1 MEDGLIG
8 VTLFAGMAV
17 VFCVFFWF
25 RYRMRHDMQE
35 TIRTA
40 IEKGQELS
48 PEIIDHMGSPK
59 PAPNRDLRIAMIW
72 LGVAAGCGGFALAF
86 RSIEEEVTSIFMG
99 IAAFPLALGIAFLL
113 IWRFAGGKS

>member
-1 MEDGLIG
+1 
-8 VTLFAGMAV
+8 
-17 VFCVFFWF
+17 
-25 RYRMRHDMQE
+25 
-35 TIRTA
+35 
-40 IEKGQELS
+40 
-48 PEIIDHMGSPK
+48 
-59 PAPNRDLRIAMIW
+59 MIW